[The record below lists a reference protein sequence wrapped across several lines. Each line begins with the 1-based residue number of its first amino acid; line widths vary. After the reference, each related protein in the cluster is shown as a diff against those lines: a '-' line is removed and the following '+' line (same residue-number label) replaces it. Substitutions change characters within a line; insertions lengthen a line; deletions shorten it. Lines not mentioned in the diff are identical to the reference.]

1 MILFTFTY
9 TYIFSSSSICKAS
22 YISCLQFLKL
32 LSYVTLFIFKKEAK
46 GSVLLAFN
54 MQEFPLIINHLHGAF
69 LFYMSQLLQ
78 SFYLLFLL
86 LYFLTLALPKFY
98 LFISCWMSLKLHIFK
113 RSASKT
119 YYISPPVSLSQY
131 LLLDPLHLI
140 DWYPNHDCLTL

>member
-46 GSVLLAFN
+46 ESVVPSFN
-54 MQEFPLIINHLHGAF
+54 MQEFPVIINHLHGVF
-69 LFYMSQLLQ
+69 LFYISQLLQ
-78 SFYLLFLL
+78 FFYLLFRL
-86 LYFLTLALPKFY
+86 LYFLTLALPEFY
-98 LFISCWMSLKLHIFK
+98 LFISCWMSLKLHIFN